1 MCSCLAAVAD
11 TASLRRGHAGA
22 DGGAGRGGGCGRGRG
37 RWNAP
42 TRGVHCFGTR
52 WWGGVAWRWVDVD
65 RRARVE
71 TGAGR
76 DGGGGRRV
84 GGGVGDTP
92 TRRVACAAR
101 VQRGGLLRLPRH
113 GGCWVW
119 LGDSLAA
126 LAWYGP
132 PAVLSLFLFCVASPP
147 PLVCPDRVPVAC
159 VGVAFRGA
167 PESQPDT
174 HQSTRAPAR
183 QAPERFVPSK
193 GDPPI
198 SPGCSPPSSAS
209 LPRLLDTRRDLRRW
223 YSGVRKCIVFTFFV
237 TRGFRGRFK
246 SASQQRDSLC
256 LVVLHRFKRQRHV
269 PLTTAA
275 TDAHE

>member
-126 LAWYGP
+126 LAWHGP
-132 PAVLSLFLFCVASPP
+132 PAVFFLFLFCVASP

-159 VGVAFRGA
+159 VGAAFRGA

-183 QAPERFVPSK
+183 QAPERFVPFK

-209 LPRLLDTRRDLRRW
+209 LPRLHTRDVTLDGGTVVYENVSCSPFSLH
-223 YSGVRKCIVFTFFV
+223 VAFV
-237 TRGFRGRFK
+237 DVFK
-246 SASQQRDSLC
+246 SASQQRDSHS